1 MRFLV
6 DLARTVSDYTI
17 GTAIV
22 MVHMI
27 LAARLTRD
35 PSFPATTGA

>member
-1 MRFLV
+1 MRMRILV

-22 MVHMI
+22 VVHVLI
-27 LAARLTRD
+27 ASRLTRAM
-35 PSFPATTGA
+35 P